1 MGLAQEKSRLVVA
14 CTVDGPGASLGLEV
28 SVTVAS
34 LSRLGLQLP
43 LHRLR
48 KALLLGTI
56 SCCPWAQ

>member
-1 MGLAQEKSRLVVA
+1 MVLGPVLAWRSV
-14 CTVDGPGASLGLEV
+14 SL
-28 SVTVAS
+28 VAS

-56 SCCPWAQ
+56 SGCPMAQ